1 MEGTPPR
8 VSSSRRDSGVVTLE
22 ACEALQDEVAALK
35 ANTARQL
42 AELAAF
48 CEVADVTAKTAQ
60 REAADVR
67 PLLCVCRACALS
79 CDQRGCFSR
88 TRLYSTHTQQLRSA
102 VLAGGPGGGPVSDEQ
117 ALFALTSATAT
128 KEALVERMQR
138 RVRRT
143 HADLVRMERKVT
155 QAAEERVRCRVFAV
169 CLSRVE
175 S

>member
-1 MEGTPPR
+1 MDGTPPR

-48 CEVADVTAKTAQ
+48 CEVADVTVKTAQ

-67 PLLCVCRACALS
+67 PSSCVCHLAAPALS
-79 CDQRGCFSR
+79 KRDQRALFA
-88 TRLYSTHTQQLRSA
+88 TKPPQLRSA

-117 ALFALTSATAT
+117 ALFALTSVTAT

-143 HADLVRMERKVT
+143 HADLVRMERKVG
-155 QAAEERVRCRVFAV
+155 QAAQERVRGCVS
-169 CLSRVE
+169 LSCVD
-175 S
+175 